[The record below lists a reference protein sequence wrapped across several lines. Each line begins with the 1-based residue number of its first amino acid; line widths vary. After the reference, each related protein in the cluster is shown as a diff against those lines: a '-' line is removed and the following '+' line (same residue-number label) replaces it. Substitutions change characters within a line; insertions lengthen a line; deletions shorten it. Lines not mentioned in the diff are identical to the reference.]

1 MNMPRITPKTCL
13 LLLAFAACARPADST
28 SPEQQES
35 PPTPDA
41 AAENAKLVR
50 TAEVGSGTAVNML
63 EVTSNVESLDIVDV
77 MPEKSEPVV
86 AIFVEEGDQVKAGQL
101 LATLRSSQAQLSV
114 NEAMVKVA
122 ESQIALAQAQREYE
136 RDKRL
141 VGENGKTAVLSQ
153 RDLETRLQTYE
164 TAKTTLQAAE
174 LAQQTAELSLSQC
187 NIVSPIDGT
196 ITIRDIS
203 IGDMAASGTRVFQVI
218 DLSSPRV
225 IMNRPQREL
234 SALRVGQKLTA
245 TSDALP
251 GMVINGEIERISPA
265 VDLTTGTIK
274 VTAKLNPEQQIPNGV
289 LVRIDLT
296 LDSHPNATMLDKR
309 ALLNEGDK
317 IFAFVVK
324 DGVASKVQV
333 FQGFSSED
341 KIEIDERT
349 PINVG
354 DLVVVVG
361 ADKLKN
367 GDKITIAEE

>member
-1 MNMPRITPKTCL
+1 
-13 LLLAFAACARPADST
+13 
-28 SPEQQES
+28 
-35 PPTPDA
+35 
-41 AAENAKLVR
+41 
-50 TAEVGSGTAVNML
+50 
-63 EVTSNVESLDIVDV
+63 
-77 MPEKSEPVV
+77 
-86 AIFVEEGDQVKAGQL
+86 
-101 LATLRSSQAQLSV
+101 
-114 NEAMVKVA
+114 
-122 ESQIALAQAQREYE
+122 
-136 RDKRL
+136 
-141 VGENGKTAVLSQ
+141 
-153 RDLETRLQTYE
+153 YE